1 MLLEKGPGLI
11 VNEVGE
17 QRDSQ
22 EIFLLGVLDGVFQK
36 FAAETLPAKVLMNDQ
51 VLQDNYEASLG
62 RADGNEQVHHAN
74 NAVTGL
80 HDENSTPIWLLEDQ
94 AQAAHLFI
102 VIRPKVGLMGKKI
115 GQEIRQLW
123 QIVEARRLDSCLGTR
138 HVR

>member
-11 VNEVGE
+11 VNQVGE

-62 RADGNEQVHHAN
+62 CADSKEQIDHAQDL
-74 NAVTGL
+74 VGSSQ
-80 HDENSTPIWLLEDQ
+80 DEDSAPARLLED
-94 AQAAHLFI
+94 
-102 VIRPKVGLMGKKI
+102 
-115 GQEIRQLW
+115 
-123 QIVEARRLDSCLGTR
+123 
-138 HVR
+138 